1 MDFEFRKLKSSDL
14 FPMMKIMGKVG
25 INEFKDK
32 ISPEA
37 LGQMISGGKDK
48 NGVDTANIVGFS
60 ILLDVVDVLANN
72 LPKCE
77 KDIYSFLASVSNLS
91 VKEIAELPPA
101 DFAKMIIALF
111 QNEDFRDFF
120 TVVLDAFKGTNQK
133 QITA

>member
-1 MDFEFRKLKSSDL
+1 MDFEFRALKAADL

-37 LGQMISGGKDK
+37 LGQMINGGKDE
-48 NGVDTANIVGFS
+48 NGIDTANIVGFS

-77 KDIYSFLASVSNLS
+77 KEIYAFLASVSNLS
-91 VKEIAELPPA
+91 AKEIASLSPA
-101 DFAKMIIALF
+101 DFAKMIITLF

-120 TVVLDAFKGTNQK
+120 TVVLGAFKGTNQK
-133 QITA
+133 QLMA